1 MKIRTING
9 AAEELKALDPGTQ
22 ITAWTIRKMITD
34 GTLPYSADAAGA
46 DRMPG
51 RPWVYPLRGAGAALE
66 KCASVRPV
74 EP

>member
-34 GTLPYSADAAGA
+34 GTLPYSKAGTRYYIDLDILIDLLGGKTA
-46 DRMPG
+46 
-51 RPWVYPLRGAGAALE
+51 
-66 KCASVRPV
+66 
-74 EP
+74 